1 MPTRTYQVNYDIMA
15 NTQGAIQELNK
26 LIQPMADV
34 AAQARAAQEAFA
46 QITEMSR
53 AFKSNFSN
61 FNIKPTIDLTS
72 FKTSLASMEQNVKES
87 AIRIRSAIESSLG
100 GSRKAFEQNASLLGT
115 NNWKKAEA
123 TETQMLKSRQQRL
136 EALQKLYRKLSIEN
150 MRGKSKVKHLG
161 ELGELNKWFDT
172 MASTKPIER
181 VRSLLMENGIG
192 NILSKNSAGKL
203 IATDMSKLRDFTKLY
218 RQQTEEFSAQQE
230 KALKSNLSRTPN
242 LLGQL
247 GKRSGSFVSGL
258 LGATPEEI
266 NNLKSAMSTIGG
278 LMGGVQQTQEKV
290 QNVVKKTPIVK
301 PLKPK
306 GLPTMKEMAK
316 LGQEIESSAANG
328 LAWSRDDEIR
338 AWERLEKAGK
348 LDNIANGRK
357 TLEKLKAQ
365 RDIWVKSQAQ
375 TASTPE
381 LEAKKAQYGTY
392 QKQWESFR
400 KSVAAWRAKPYT
412 ETTEQVVT
420 SVNNAK
426 AATAQP
432 IKLDIR
438 GNFAKQIQ
446 PLIAVGKALNSIPK
460 TPVEVPVNINI
471 TSGAVSA
478 LQAIKTNLQG
488 INTARGKIAK
498 GGFGK
503 LEKIASSSKATI
515 GNSSVRAALD
525 RTTLGSDLKT
535 SIQNLTRIS
544 KRDFVRVKAVLDRTT
559 LAADLRNSINNLTR
573 VASRYPV
580 RLRAALDRTTLGS
593 DLRKSIENLSRLVK
607 EKPFSI
613 KARFDATTLKE
624 DLNKALSSLKTSGK
638 NAPVIKVTLDTASA
652 VEKLNALVSKIK
664 SVSPQS
670 IKLGATTSQA
680 AVSNTAR
687 QPKEYVGSNSRA
699 REISNIAASTA
710 AMNRFT
716 QANKPGI
723 VDRLRKHMYPLTGNV
738 SLGASTPVALDMAKG
753 MGVMYGVGGAM
764 NFVTGGLHDAMEY
777 QNTMETAEEILKRN
791 YSGKNFQKDFNDM
804 TNEVR
809 RVAKQTKFTAPQ
821 AADATRFMAMAG
833 LSIPMIKSSVSPIAD
848 VAVIGDN
855 DFGEVADKMTNIQT
869 AFKIHPDKMRH
880 VADAI
885 TNTFSKTNTDMMM
898 IAESMQY
905 AAPMAHLTGMSLE
918 DVLAM
923 VGIMGNS
930 GIQASMAGTTL
941 RMMMQNTLNPNKKQ
955 AALWKKLG
963 VHTRDKNG
971 NLRNLIDILADV
983 KTAAKDKYPMADV
996 VSTLFRVTASAGAGS
1011 LITNIDA
1018 VKKLA
1023 AQNKAVGNISTEVS
1037 AKKQNTVKGLWAQ
1050 MTSAFTEANLKVFE
1064 QFQEDIKGM
1073 IKAVRDYFSSREAVE
1088 NLRNAFNLIK
1098 DVVRIF
1104 GWFAKKW
1111 MSLYNT
1117 IPGIV
1122 KFVVAAQ
1129 FAASQIGLLVKP
1141 ILSLI
1146 NVLGGLKGMTV
1157 GLVSALSG
1165 VGGLKKAAV
1174 AASVASAVVGG
1185 GSANANAANTVS
1197 NYISRRTALSPLT
1210 PSTQTA
1216 AYLSAY
1222 TPYAVASARMD
1233 KLKKDRMFYVMKGN
1247 RLKNSVQMSGSLAR
1261 EAVNPFLFAGL
1272 SSFNPASKEDVKHLN
1287 EMMKNRNS
1295 MAKIYA
1301 AHPYQ
1306 RGAMLRAY
1314 AKVGA
1319 IDSEMMSLQRDNLV
1333 RNKKLAQARTFRQL
1347 SDIGLLYR
1355 YHKMNPNADTEAN
1368 RRYAEYR
1375 NMRRADQL
1383 ANVAL
1388 MSRFRYSGFYHP
1400 GRNAAIDT
1408 HFESRR
1414 RELAIASEA
1423 RRAKQMQNM
1432 SLVYRAARIK
1442 GNVKSAVGAKWREGL
1457 ANTISLS
1464 AMYKST
1470 VGSVKNAVSGFVK
1483 SLKRG
1488 FISVV
1493 GTLAKFVGSLMGPA
1507 GILAAALAAAGV
1519 AAWGFY
1525 KEWKKIKEDRA
1536 RNVANSNAI
1545 KKQADNFLNG
1555 YKQNVANVEK
1565 SVKLYNTN
1573 GNVLKNI
1580 SESGRVLAS
1589 HATNKTMTDFAKNF
1603 SAINSITDKMSD
1615 ANKAKLIFSKY
1626 VEPNLELTGAGDD
1639 FYGKTIRGTF
1649 KENLERQ
1656 IIQNNAHEIASAG
1669 GNIPAPHLHGDKV
1682 NLSWV
1687 KKQAAISQLYRAGAS
1702 SKEAMDARK
1711 QIFEIY
1717 KNAKSIKEAQ
1727 DKAKELVNTLFG
1739 SNSIQAIGEKD
1750 ANYSSY
1756 GDIVNNKY
1764 LDQFKQYR
1772 WGAEQ
1777 SLYNW
1782 INNPG
1787 NSKLAYF
1794 DGILKLKEKITPYT
1808 SEWQEAMSE
1817 IMSNMNLLFQDTNGK
1832 IHAVNLSFSKDGVPD
1847 WMKLHKELAKL
1858 HIDFGATFKNHLNVI
1873 SDIVGQMYNIPELK
1887 SYINAIGGV
1896 REFLIRQIMNL
1907 NKIKE
1912 LTSWN
1917 GDKFEKNLPKF
1928 SGTGRFA
1935 GKYSNEEYQKYRNE
1949 FIRTHGS
1956 MSVPLEKSEWI
1967 KQQKKKDAATKPF
1980 FANDGRKEASAIAD
1994 AQIET
1999 NQKLKALNELSKS
2012 TKDIKNKVSNSGAGG
2027 SYNSPIADAAK
2038 DTNKGLGGGR
2048 YAGATARPTQIN
2060 IKIDKLANFDKIQ
2073 FLEGKDRD
2081 IAKAIADATAEAVS
2095 NLVPMLNGLVTNDKR
2110 ADMI

>member
-1 MPTRTYQVNYDIMA
+1 MPSRTYQVNYDIMA
-15 NTQGAIQELNK
+15 NTQGAVQEFNK
-26 LIQPMADV
+26 LLQPMADV

-100 GSRKAFEQNASLLGT
+100 GTRKAFEQNASLLGT

-123 TETQMLKSRQQRL
+123 TETQMLKSRQQKL

-192 NILSKNSAGKL
+192 NILSKNTAGKL

-218 RQQTEEFSAQQE
+218 KQQTEEFSAQQE
-230 KALKSNLSRTPN
+230 KALKSNLSRTPG

-247 GKRSGSFVSGL
+247 SKRSGSFVSGL

-266 NNLKSAMSTIGG
+266 NNLKSAMSAIGG

-290 QNVVKKTPIVK
+290 QNVVKKIPIAK

-316 LGQEIESSAANG
+316 LGKEIESSAANG
-328 LAWSRDDEIR
+328 LAWSRDNEIR
-338 AWERLEKAGK
+338 TWERLEKAGK
-348 LDNIANGRK
+348 LDNVANGRK
-357 TLEKLKAQ
+357 TLEKLRAQ

-375 TASTPE
+375 TANTPE

-400 KSVAAWRAKPYT
+400 KNVAAWRAKPYT
-412 ETTEQVVT
+412 ETTEQVIT
-420 SVNNAK
+420 SANNAK

-488 INTARGKIAK
+488 INAVRGKIAK

-525 RTTLGSDLKT
+525 RTTLGGDLRT

-593 DLRKSIENLSRLVK
+593 DLRKSIENLSRLAK

-680 AVSNTAR
+680 TISNTAR
-687 QPKEYVGSNSRA
+687 QPREYVGSNSRA

-753 MGVMYGVGGAM
+753 MGIMYGVGGAM
-764 NFVTGGLHDAMEY
+764 NLVTGGLHDAMEY

-791 YSGKNFQKDFNDM
+791 YSGKNFNKDFNDM

-869 AFKIHPDKMRH
+869 AFKIKPDKMRH

-918 DVLAM
+918 DALAM

-955 AALWKKLG
+955 SALWKKLG

-971 NLRNLIDILADV
+971 NLRNMIDILSDV
-983 KTAAKDKYPMADV
+983 KKASEDKKLPMADI
-996 VSTLFRVTASAGAGS
+996 VSSLFRVTASAGAGS

-1073 IKAVRDYFSSREAVE
+1073 IKAVRDYFSSKEAVE

-1111 MSLYNT
+1111 MSLYNA

-1165 VGGLKKAAV
+1165 VGGLKKVAV

-1185 GSANANAANTVS
+1185 GSANAATSNKTILNGAARSAMIGVPYAAYDKNMKNLMLKQATYDFSFYRLQKRALENDKYKSYLIHGSPMLWNTAFTNPEKASKAYAEAKSKYVPNDRHKNAAIFAQS
-1197 NYISRRTALSPLT
+1197 KSARIEAEMEKLRTARVNALKEASRMRT
-1210 PSTQTA
+1210 STQVT
-1216 AYLSAY
+1216 
-1222 TPYAVASARMD
+1222 D
-1233 KLKKDRMFYVMKGN
+1233 
-1247 RLKNSVQMSGSLAR
+1247 LA
-1261 EAVNPFLFAGL
+1261 L
-1272 SSFNPASKEDVKHLN
+1272 
-1287 EMMKNRNS
+1287 M
-1295 MAKIYA
+1295 
-1301 AHPYQ
+1301 
-1306 RGAMLRAY
+1306 
-1314 AKVGA
+1314 
-1319 IDSEMMSLQRDNLV
+1319 
-1333 RNKKLAQARTFRQL
+1333 
-1347 SDIGLLYR
+1347 YR
-1355 YHKMNPNADTEAN
+1355 YHRSKFYNPETARPEA
-1368 RRYAEYR
+1368 
-1375 NMRRADQL
+1375 
-1383 ANVAL
+1383 V
-1388 MSRFRYSGFYHP
+1388 RFFSEQEKRMTKL
-1400 GRNAAIDT
+1400 R
-1408 HFESRR
+1408 
-1414 RELAIASEA
+1414 EA
-1423 RRAKQMQNM
+1423 RRAQQLQNA
-1432 SLVYRAARIK
+1432 SGLALYRA
-1442 GNVKSAVGAKWREGL
+1442 G
-1457 ANTISLS
+1457 
-1464 AMYKST
+1464 
-1470 VGSVKNAVSGFVK
+1470 
-1483 SLKRG
+1483 
-1488 FISVV
+1488 
-1493 GTLAKFVGSLMGPA
+1493 
-1507 GILAAALAAAGV
+1507 
-1519 AAWGFY
+1519 
-1525 KEWKKIKEDRA
+1525 KIKSGSR
-1536 RNVANSNAI
+1536 RVG
-1545 KKQADNFLNG
+1545 F
-1555 YKQNVANVEK
+1555 
-1565 SVKLYNTN
+1565 
-1573 GNVLKNI
+1573 GNVLKGGFTSAYTALSFKSMTTGFFSSLKSGFFSLI
-1580 SESGRVLAS
+1580 SGISKAIGALVSPIGLAVVG
-1589 HATNKTMTDFAKNF
+1589 
-1603 SAINSITDKMSD
+1603 IT
-1615 ANKAKLIFSKY
+1615 AL
-1626 VEPNLELTGAGDD
+1626 GAASVALD
-1639 FYGKTIRGTF
+1639 
-1649 KENLERQ
+1649 RQ
-1656 IIQNNAHEIASAG
+1656 M
-1669 GNIPAPHLHGDKV
+1669 
-1682 NLSWV
+1682 
-1687 KKQAAISQLYRAGAS
+1687 
-1702 SKEAMDARK
+1702 SKEAEESRK
-1711 QIFEIY
+1711 RTQNMIANTNSSSNFGIINY
-1717 KNAKSIKEAQ
+1717 GTSSKQTSFFDIPIPANSKQVKSRNKKYYAAWDDRLFKDGANAKKEAN
-1727 DKAKELVNTLFG
+1727 AWANAFIEPNKEIFG
-1739 SNSIQAIGEKD
+1739 SDYSLFSGAAMLKNGNELNKLMNKHASNFAYGNAGTHLYKEANDKDLKNVQRLAQLSTLYIEGANSQKAAGIRKR
-1750 ANYSSY
+1750 
-1756 GDIVNNKY
+1756 IVN
-1764 LDQFKQYR
+1764 LR
-1772 WGAEQ
+1772 EQ
-1777 SLYNW
+1777 L
-1782 INNPG
+1782 
-1787 NSKLAYF
+1787 
-1794 DGILKLKEKITPYT
+1794 
-1808 SEWQEAMSE
+1808 
-1817 IMSNMNLLFQDTNGK
+1817 TNGK
-1832 IHAVNLSFSKDGVPD
+1832 IND
-1847 WMKLHKELAKL
+1847 
-1858 HIDFGATFKNHLNVI
+1858 
-1873 SDIVGQMYNIPELK
+1873 
-1887 SYINAIGGV
+1887 
-1896 REFLIRQIMNL
+1896 
-1907 NKIKE
+1907 
-1912 LTSWN
+1912 
-1917 GDKFEKNLPKF
+1917 
-1928 SGTGRFA
+1928 
-1935 GKYSNEEYQKYRNE
+1935 EEYQKLTSGLMSKNGLTTEAISKIPKFTGNPGSLKNQADWEKYQQYHMGMYNQLMAE
-1949 FIRTHGS
+1949 IRGDQNTLAGYYKGIADIKSGVKTYSADWWVAIRRIIGGMKTTIDSAGHAIQIKFDPETGKVQWNNIINQIRKFKRDFK
-1956 MSVPLEKSEWI
+1956 MSVSDFVNYMMQAYGEMVNMGIVGNYFKDWMTFGKS
-1967 KQQKKKDAATKPF
+1967 QTK
-1980 FANDGRKEASAIAD
+1980 GKVITEAD
-1994 AQIET
+1994 ARRYYEGHGYSGERLNKLVKNGFWKEKTNKGGRERERMRDYLGKQIGIDAKRAHDKKMRTLNNKITSSANGT
-1999 NQKLKALNELSKS
+1999 N
-2012 TKDIKNKVSNSGAGG
+2012 SNAGG
-2027 SYNSPIADAAK
+2027 SYTSPIADAAK

-2081 IAKAIADATAEAVS
+2081 IAMAIADATAEAVS